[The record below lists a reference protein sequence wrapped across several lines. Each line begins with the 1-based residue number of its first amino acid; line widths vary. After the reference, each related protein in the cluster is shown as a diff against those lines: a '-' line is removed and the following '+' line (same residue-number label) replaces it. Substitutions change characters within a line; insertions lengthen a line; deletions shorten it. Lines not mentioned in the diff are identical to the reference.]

1 MFKSVFIFK
10 KRKREGG
17 RSMQQFALVGVLLVF
32 AGIGYCLM
40 GKLDAFIG
48 ENERHQEGNREEPE

>member
-1 MFKSVFIFK
+1 
-10 KRKREGG
+10 
-17 RSMQQFALVGVLLVF
+17 MQQFALVSVLLVF

-48 ENERHQEGNREEPE
+48 ENERHQEENREEPE